1 MNQQQNTWGEEWI
14 NDRENRMVESTDSEQ
29 NTQKTMKKKKKD
41 CLRDLF
47 SESHSVMSD
56 SLWPHGLHSPRN
68 SLGQNTGEGN
78 LSLLPTQELNP
89 GLPHCR
95 WILYQLSHKGSPRD
109 LWDNIKFT
117 NICIIGVPEREERE
131 KGPEKIFEE
140 VNSWKLP

>member
-29 NTQKTMKKKKKD
+29 NTEKRMKKKKD

-56 SLWPHGLHSPRN
+56 SLWPHGLHSPWN